1 MIKIVLI
8 EDDPIIRSDMAFI
21 LTDAGY
27 TVLKCSNG
35 NMGITTALKELPEV
49 IISDINLP
57 DMGGIEV
64 INRLQQSD
72 NLQNTV
78 FIICSGSPPEEE
90 VNSLVDGVLC
100 KPFHPR
106 QLIDLVKRLTKG

>member
-1 MIKIVLI
+1 MIKIVVI
-8 EDDPIIRSDMAFI
+8 EDDPIIRSDIAFV

-27 TVLKCSNG
+27 TVWKCING
-35 NMGITTALKELPEV
+35 NMGITTALRELPEV

-57 DMGGIEV
+57 DMSGIEV
-64 INRLQQSD
+64 INKLRQSD

-90 VNSLVDGVLC
+90 VSTLVDGVLC

-106 QLIDLVKRLTKG
+106 QLIDLVKRLTTG